1 MYVRNYLGK
10 IVEFDQS
17 KYKNEEHMYRA
28 LWKILYNIEISI
40 TNCDTNKELIDFI
53 ST

>member
-10 IVEFDQS
+10 IVLFEQS

-28 LWKILYNIEISI
+28 LWKILYNIEMDVDEG
-40 TNCDTNKELIDFI
+40 DTNKELIDFI
-53 ST
+53 TI